1 MPKTNVPVTISFD
14 LPQSI
19 YDLLQAR
26 VDSDID
32 EMTLKP
38 RHASVEDLVASQVL
52 PLLDGLTAGVDTPAI
67 KALRD
72 QRKALDDQI
81 EAVRQLK
88 SIAVR
93 KGP

>member
-14 LPQSI
+14 LPQSV
-19 YDLLQAR
+19 YDVLQAR

-38 RHASVEDLVASQVL
+38 RYASVEDLVASQVL
-52 PLLDGLTAGVDTPAI
+52 PMLSGLTAGVVTPEI

-72 QRKALDDQI
+72 QQKALDDQI
-81 EAVRQLK
+81 EAFRKLK
-88 SIAVR
+88 SILVR